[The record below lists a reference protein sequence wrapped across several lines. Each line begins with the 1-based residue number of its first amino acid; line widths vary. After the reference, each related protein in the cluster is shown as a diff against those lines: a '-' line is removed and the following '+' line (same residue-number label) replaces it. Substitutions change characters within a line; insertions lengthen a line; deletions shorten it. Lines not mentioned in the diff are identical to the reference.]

1 MFVPHLKV
9 YNTDQKFC
17 HLIYWQFI
25 GIEKLI
31 SSMWRGS
38 FYIEN
43 HTQIK
48 WLYNLNKF
56 DVVTKEQGDI
66 PVFTEWYHSFLLP
79 LKKIWLSCCSLEICY
94 CRYARYMFAN
104 LKVSKS
110 GVNFD
115 KLRHIYTKRIQLS
128 CPLHLFDTHIGMS
141 YAYAFIYV
149 VQLKQLLNH

>member
-1 MFVPHLKV
+1 MSHLKV

-25 GIEKLI
+25 GIEKSI
-31 SSMWRGS
+31 NSMWCGN

-43 HTQIK
+43 HTKIK
-48 WLYNLNKF
+48 WL
-56 DVVTKEQGDI
+56 ER
-66 PVFTEWYHSFLLP
+66 YHYFLLP

>member
-25 GIEKLI
+25 GIEKSI
-31 SSMWRGS
+31 SSMWCGN

-43 HTQIK
+43 HTKIK
-48 WLYNLNKF
+48 W
-56 DVVTKEQGDI
+56 ER
-66 PVFTEWYHSFLLP
+66 YHYFLLP

>member
-1 MFVPHLKV
+1 MMADFDIPELK
-9 YNTDQKFC
+9 NLKQSGGGWKEWKIKIKKIFQKMIF
-17 HLIYWQFI
+17 W
-25 GIEKLI
+25 K
-31 SSMWRGS
+31 

-43 HTQIK
+43 HNKIK
-48 WLYNLNKF
+48 WLYNLDKF
-56 DVVTKEQGDI
+56 DEQ
-66 PVFTEWYHSFLLP
+66 YHYFLLP
-79 LKKIWLSCCSLEICY
+79 LKKIWLSCCSLEICH

-128 CPLHLFDTHIGMS
+128 CPLHLSDTHIGMS